1 MSYQWSGEAK
11 SNASLGRWEGNA
23 SGTPQV
29 FLVTKGKSVRN
40 MDARREGTSEDLGQA
55 AERWYMDWVYG
66 DFGCGGTGALRV
78 AQGALGV
85 RPKQ

>member
-1 MSYQWSGEAK
+1 MPGEK
-11 SNASLGRWEGNA
+11 
-23 SGTPQV
+23 
-29 FLVTKGKSVRN
+29 
-40 MDARREGTSEDLGQA
+40 GTSEDLGQA